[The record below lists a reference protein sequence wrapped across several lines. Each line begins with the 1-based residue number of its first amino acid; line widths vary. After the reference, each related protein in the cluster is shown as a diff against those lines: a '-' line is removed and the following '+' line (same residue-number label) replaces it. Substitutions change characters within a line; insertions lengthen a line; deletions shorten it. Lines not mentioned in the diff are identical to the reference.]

1 MQHRPESP
9 WHTSPGA
16 IDALHRLHR
25 LHVPKCH
32 WRYSDEPMPVAQAD
46 NVRHQ
51 REALS
56 RHLAWLAIGLIAVV
70 FGGAFL

>member
-1 MQHRPESP
+1 MRTLTRRPQ
-9 WHTSPGA
+9 
-16 IDALHRLHR
+16 
-25 LHVPKCH
+25 
-32 WRYSDEPMPVAQAD
+32 QAD
-46 NVRHQ
+46 NIRHQ